1 MMKRNT
7 RARLCSLN
15 ATPSVKTPTR
25 KLIQLSATAL
35 MIALLYI
42 LAFRGSTTVVA
53 AAAAENDLGEST
65 FKTTCAMCHGQDGSG
80 NTDVGKSL
88 KIPDLHS
95 AEVQGKSDEQ
105 LSQIITNG
113 KNAMPPFKSS
123 LTDDQIHALVMY
135 VRQLKKK

>member
-95 AEVQGKSDEQ
+95 AEVQGNSDEQ